1 MCWNK
6 NSMKYLL
13 AMGMVFLSFMTRPI
27 LSHDHRSCGQN
38 SHLIIGLAQHQLWQ
52 DKYLMPSPASI
63 MDKME

>member
-27 LSHDHRSCGQN
+27 LRMTT
-38 SHLIIGLAQHQLWQ
+38 GLVGKIAT
-52 DKYLMPSPASI
+52 
-63 MDKME
+63 